1 MQAAPHT
8 YALYSKH
15 CRAVSARN
23 LFVTNQDFSKIIV
36 ILVISTSLHHSE
48 ILRGSFSLIEI
59 IRLSTSRYCNG
70 LRQLRI
76 WGLSGFSGTYHLLL
90 LLNLLLWSLLPKIV
104 PPSGRRNHLSYVQVL
119 SYPDETRQFWPGEPT
134 LRVSHALLAYDTS
147 LFPTDG

>member
-23 LFVTNQDFSKIIV
+23 LFFTNQDFSKIIV

-48 ILRGSFSLIEI
+48 ILRGSFSPIEI
-59 IRLSTSRYCNG
+59 IRLSISRCCNG

-76 WGLSGFSGTYHLLL
+76 WGFSGFSETYHLLL
-90 LLNLLLWSLLPKIV
+90 LLNLLLSSLLPKIV
-104 PPSGRRNHLSYVQVL
+104 HLLAAEIIYHM
-119 SYPDETRQFWPGEPT
+119 YKYCPT
-134 LRVSHALLAYDTS
+134 LTRLDNFGQESPSSARFARSPCLRHFS
-147 LFPTDG
+147 ISN